1 MYEIFQRNSHT
12 SARHRQTIDK
22 SSTNHRQIID
32 KSSMNHR
39 QSSASNSAKKLLSFR
54 NFVSV
59 CTDCYDLPTKLH
71 LIWYFLFSGS
81 SDVTRSCLFL
91 FFFRSPSR
99 VTLSQLSAPPCIL
112 RDVVSCKCNSNVSQ
126 IFCRCLQLHLHTTHC
141 HCNFLRQPAPVNRK
155 KMISL
160 ITVFRFS

>member
-91 FFFRSPSR
+91 FFFAHLHESHFRSYRHRPAYFEMSYHANAIPTFLR
-99 VTLSQLSAPPCIL
+99 SSVDVYNCTYTQLTVI
-112 RDVVSCKCNSNVSQ
+112 V
-126 IFCRCLQLHLHTTHC
+126 IFCASLHRWIGRKW
-141 HCNFLRQPAPVNRK
+141 FL
-155 KMISL
+155 S
-160 ITVFRFS
+160 